1 MHATEY
7 NASKQKYTVLR
18 KTSPASDSS
27 LLSSFYVRNQTPNR
41 TFCTSLRK
49 KKERK
54 KKIK

>member
-18 KTSPASDSS
+18 KTSSASDSS

-49 KKERK
+49 KKK
-54 KKIK
+54 KEKD